1 MLIKVCGLCQAE
13 QVQALAEAGVDFLGF
28 IFHPQSPR
36 YCGNKKPMLSKG
48 TSQRVGVFVNE
59 PIKSLIQKA
68 ADWTLDYVQLH
79 GEETTNYAFELQQ
92 HGLKV
97 IKAFGIEKLTDFEQL
112 VPYEKVAN
120 AFLFDT
126 KSSARG
132 GSGKSFD
139 WSLLNAYQS
148 EQPYFLSGGIGP
160 DAVDKIQSLIS
171 NDKRLWAIDIN
182 SRFER
187 SAGDK
192 DIEAIIHFIK
202 TLKKST

>member
-28 IFHPQSPR
+28 IFYTQSPR
-36 YCGNKKPMLSKG
+36 YCGNKTAIASKG
-48 TSQRVGVFVNE
+48 TSKRVGVFVNE

-68 ADWTLDYVQLH
+68 ADWSLDYIQLH
-79 GEETTNYAFELQQ
+79 GEETSDYALELQQ

-112 VPYEKVAN
+112 APYEKVVN

-126 KSSARG
+126 KSSTRG

-139 WSLLNAYQS
+139 WSLLNAYQG

-160 DAVDKIQSLIS
+160 DAVDKILSLAAE
-171 NDKRLWAIDIN
+171 DKRLWAIDIN
-182 SRFER
+182 SRFEH

-202 TLKKST
+202 TLKKNT